1 MDKLSRLTPAQRS
14 DLVAYLDGELDD
26 QSTSEIESVLAHST
40 VARNDVELLAR
51 TYDLLDELPR
61 VKATQEFT
69 DRTLATI
76 RMDDVRTDFTQTE
89 WYQRLRRGRT
99 LFLWTVAMI
108 VASGAGYAVTRIGVP
123 NPADM
128 LVKDYDVIEELD
140 VYRQVDNVEF
150 LQELDRQ
157 GSLLTKIREAH
168 SREVAH

>member
-1 MDKLSRLTPAQRS
+1 MDKFSRLTPAQRS

-26 QSTSEIESVLAHST
+26 QSTAEIETVLAHSS

-51 TYDLLDELPR
+51 SYDLLDELPR

-99 LFLWTVAMI
+99 LFLWSIAMI
-108 VASGAGYAVTRIGVP
+108 AASAVGYAITRMGVR
-123 NPADM
+123 NPADV
-128 LVKDYDVIEELD
+128 LVQDYDVIEELD
-140 VYRQVDNVEF
+140 VYRQVDNLEF

-157 GSLLTKIREAH
+157 GNLLTKIREAH
-168 SREVAH
+168 SREVAQ